1 MCNEMQLKNLNCRN
15 KMIQLMFK
23 LWKPEYL
30 RNKGSGEISRV
41 TDIQE
46 ADDGS
51 LAAVVVLDK
60 ERRKKIFKA

>member
-1 MCNEMQLKNLNCRN
+1 MCNEIQLKNLNCRN
-15 KMIQLMFK
+15 KIIQLMFK
-23 LWKPEYL
+23 LWKPKYM
-30 RNKGSGEISRV
+30 RNKGSGGISRV